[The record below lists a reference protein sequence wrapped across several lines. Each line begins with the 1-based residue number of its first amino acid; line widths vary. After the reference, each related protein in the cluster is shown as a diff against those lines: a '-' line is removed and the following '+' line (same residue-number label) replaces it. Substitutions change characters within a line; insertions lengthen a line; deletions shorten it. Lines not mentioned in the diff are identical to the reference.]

1 VRNHGKPHVIAR
13 LGANEPFGELAAL
26 TGNPRTATAT
36 ALEPSVIRMISKQ
49 DIQVE
54 IANLS
59 PWVGSMVKALSK
71 RFIDNSERLLKLER
85 NLQPGPFDKL
95 KSLFKK

>member
-1 VRNHGKPHVIAR
+1 VIAR
-13 LGANEPFGELAAL
+13 LGPNEPFGELAAL
-26 TGNPRTATAT
+26 TGNPRTASAT

-49 DIQVE
+49 AIAVE

-71 RFIDNSERLLKLER
+71 RFIDNSERLLALEK
-85 NLQPGPFDKL
+85 NLQPGPLDKL
-95 KSLFKK
+95 KSLFKR